1 MKNPLLFILIAL
13 ILPLPA
19 CATNYSAE
27 SIQARVVDSETK
39 QPLAGV
45 NVVANWQ
52 LEGGLEGG
60 TNLGQMMVM
69 ETVTD
74 SAGQF
79 RFPAWGPKAMPSGYP
94 LVYQN
99 ARLQDMDPQ
108 LLLFKSGYNYLALY
122 NDKTWEQKRSTGLSV
137 RTSDWNGKTIE
148 MRKFKG
154 SLEGYAGDL
163 HFLKS
168 FLEGVAILVPTALPR
183 DYCGW
188 KRIPLMILA
197 THKQNEIFKTENVR
211 TPFSPL
217 SLYDELF
224 SREKFYA
231 EQGCGSVKE
240 FFGGHEK

>member
-13 ILPLPA
+13 ILPLQA

-69 ETVTD
+69 ETVTE

-79 RFPAWGPKAMPSGYP
+79 SFPAWGPKAMPSGYP

-99 ARLQDMDPQ
+99 ARLKDMDPQ

-122 NDKTWEQKRSTGLSV
+122 NDKTWEQKRGTGLSV

-148 MRKFKG
+148 MRRFKG
-154 SLEGYAGDL
+154 NIEDYATEL
-163 HFLKS
+163 S
-168 FLEGVAILVPTALPR
+168 FLENRLEDAAILDYAELPR
-183 DYCGW
+183 DHCKW
-188 KRIPLMILA
+188 KKIG
-197 THKQNEIFKTENVR
+197 
-211 TPFSPL
+211 
-217 SLYDELF
+217 SLGI
-224 SREKFYA
+224 RVA
-231 EQGCGSVKE
+231 GN
-240 FFGGHEK
+240 